1 MYSSVY
7 CRAKRYSY
15 LNTFRSSHR
24 QEWNPSVSI
33 EYLNDII
40 LLLAAAVIAVP
51 LFQCLGLGAIPG
63 FLVAGI
69 VLGPSGLGYI
79 ENYDEIA
86 HLAELGVVLL
96 LFVIGIEIKPSR
108 LWKMKS
114 LVLGLGTLQV
124 LVTGSLITVI
134 AHQLLDTS
142 WKISLLIGAS
152 LALSSTAFVLQLL
165 RERKLLYS
173 EYGRPSVAIL
183 LLQDLAVIP
192 LLVFVSLIAAPELT
206 IAEDIFIALAEALA
220 ILALIIIA
228 ARYVLNPLLK
238 VLARFGSPEIFT
250 ASALLLVL
258 GTAQAM
264 ESVGLSMAMGA
275 FTAGLL
281 IADSSYRHQIVAE
294 IQPFRGLLLGLFF
307 MTMGMS
313 LNFELF
319 LSDPLVL
326 LLVVVALMA
335 VKFITLWPLS
345 HLFGI
350 QQKVSVSV
358 ALLLAQSGEFAL
370 VLFALAKG
378 MGVLDELLFQHLLI
392 IVMLSMLATPVLEK
406 LAYRVYLASQRD
418 STKMSD
424 ADADADA
431 DADGTGQEAKPVI
444 LAGFGR
450 MGNRIGYIL
459 ESMQVP
465 FVAIDTDAS
474 LVARGRA
481 EGKSVYFGDA
491 QRPEVLRAAG
501 VIDAA
506 LVIVSIDDIDARER
520 VVSSLHSAFPEV
532 PVFARGHDLANCRSL
547 GGLGAYFTVSETL
560 EASAEL
566 ARAALLYMGAEVS
579 AVEAAVKDFR
589 QGYYGRI
596 NKNKSNQEAERDL

>member
-7 CRAKRYSY
+7 CCAKRYSY
-15 LNTFRSSHR
+15 LSNFRSFPR
-24 QEWNPSVSI
+24 QEWNPFVSI
-33 EYLNDII
+33 EYLTDII
-40 LLLAAAVIAVP
+40 ILLAAAVIAVP

-108 LWKMKS
+108 LWKMKR

-124 LVTGSLITVI
+124 LITGSLITVI
-134 AHQLLDTS
+134 VHEFLGTS
-142 WKISLLIGAS
+142 WKISLLTGSA

-173 EYGRPSVAIL
+173 EYGRPAVAIL

-192 LLVFVSLIAAPELT
+192 LLAFVSLMAAPELT
-206 IAEDIFIALAEALA
+206 IAEDIFIALAEALP
-220 ILALIIIA
+220 ILAVIIFA
-228 ARYVLNPLLK
+228 ARYFIKTLLK
-238 VLARFGSPEIFT
+238 VLTRFGSPEIFT

-264 ESVGLSMAMGA
+264 ESIGLSMAMGA

-313 LNFELF
+313 LNLELF
-319 LSDPLVL
+319 LDNPLVL
-326 LLVVVALMA
+326 VLVVVALMA

-345 HLFGI
+345 RLFGI
-350 QQKVSVSV
+350 QQKASVSA

-370 VLFALAKG
+370 VLFALANG
-378 MGVLDELLFQHLLI
+378 MGLLDELLFQHLLI
-392 IVMLSMLATPVLEK
+392 VVMLSMLATPVLEK
-406 LAYRVYLASQRD
+406 LAYRVFSASQRD
-418 STKMSD
+418 SAMMSD
-424 ADADADA
+424 ADV
-431 DADGTGQEAKPVI
+431 DGTGQETRPVI

-450 MGNRIGYIL
+450 MGHRIGYIL

-596 NKNKSNQEAERDL
+596 NKNKSNQ

>member
-7 CRAKRYSY
+7 CCAKRYSY
-15 LNTFRSSHR
+15 LSDFRPSSR
-24 QEWNPSVSI
+24 QEWNPSVSV
-33 EYLNDII
+33 EYLTDII
-40 LLLAAAVIAVP
+40 ILLAAAVIAVP
-51 LFQCLGLGAIPG
+51 VFQSLGLGAIPG

-69 VLGPSGLGYI
+69 VLGPSGFGYI

-108 LWKMKS
+108 LWKMKR

-124 LVTGSLITVI
+124 LITGGLITVI
-134 AHQLLDTS
+134 VHEFLGTS
-142 WKISLLIGAS
+142 WKISLLIGSA

-173 EYGRPSVAIL
+173 EYGRPAVAIL

-206 IAEDIFIALAEALA
+206 IAEDIFIALAEAFA
-220 ILALIIIA
+220 ILALIIVA

-264 ESVGLSMAMGA
+264 ESIGLSMAMGA

-313 LNFELF
+313 LNLELF
-319 LSDPLVL
+319 LGNPLVL

-345 HLFGI
+345 RLFYI
-350 QQKVSVSV
+350 QQKASVSV

-370 VLFALAKG
+370 VLFALANG
-378 MGVLDELLFQHLLI
+378 MGLLDELLFQHLLI
-392 IVMLSMLATPVLEK
+392 VVMLSMLATPVLEM
-406 LAYRVYLASQRD
+406 LAYRVFSASQRD
-418 STKMSD
+418 SAMMSD

-431 DADGTGQEAKPVI
+431 DADVDGTGQEARPVI

-450 MGNRIGYIL
+450 MGHRIGYIL
-459 ESMQVP
+459 ESMQVSY
-465 FVAIDTDAS
+465 VAIDTDAS

-501 VIDAA
+501 IVDAA
-506 LVIVSIDDIDARER
+506 LVIVSIDDLEARES
-520 VVSSLHSAFPEV
+520 VVSSLHSAFPDI

-566 ARAALLYMGAEVS
+566 ARAALLYMGAES
-579 AVEAAVKDFR
+579 PAVAAAVKKFR
-589 QGYYGRI
+589 KDYYGRI
-596 NKNKSNQEAERDL
+596 NKDKREE